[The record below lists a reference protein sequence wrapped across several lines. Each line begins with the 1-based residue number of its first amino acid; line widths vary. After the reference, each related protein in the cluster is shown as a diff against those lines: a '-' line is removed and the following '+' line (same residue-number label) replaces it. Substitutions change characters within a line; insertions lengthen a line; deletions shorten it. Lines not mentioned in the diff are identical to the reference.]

1 MKFETKAIHEGQPN
15 DPLTGAVSFPIYQT
29 STYAQIEPG
38 ITKGFSYGRTDNPT
52 RSALERVLASLE
64 EGQFGLCFSS
74 GLSAVNTIMNLLS
87 EDSHVIAVNDLYG
100 GTYRIFTKLYIKFGV
115 EFSFVDLTKPESIE
129 KNIKKNTKLLW
140 LESPTNPLLKIID
153 IEKCARIAKEHNLIV
168 VVDNTFA
175 TPYLQK
181 PLELGADI
189 VLHSTTKYI
198 NGHADVIGGAL
209 VCNSDS
215 LYQDLKF
222 YQNAV
227 GGVPSPM
234 DCFLILRGLKTLSL
248 RMDRHC
254 KNARKIAEFLQSNSK
269 VKKVYYPGL
278 EEHEGHEVA
287 KKQMRDFGGMIS
299 FEIDTDLKGIK
310 RFFSSIKIITLAE
323 SLGAVKSLICH
334 PATMTHASV
343 EPETR
348 LKRGITDQLIRLS
361 VGIEDVEDLIEDIS
375 DALNAI

>member
-1 MKFETKAIHEGQPN
+1 MKFETKAIHEGQQN

-29 STYAQIEPG
+29 STYEQIEPG

-52 RSALERVLASLE
+52 RSALERALASLE
-64 EGQFGLCFSS
+64 EGKFGLCFSS

-87 EDSHVIAVNDLYG
+87 KDSHVIAVDDLYG

-115 EFSFVDLTKPESIE
+115 EFSFVDLTKPENIA
-129 KNIKKNTKLLW
+129 KNIKKNTKMLW

-168 VVDNTFA
+168 VVDNTFS

-254 KNARKIAEFLQSNSK
+254 KNARIIAEFLQSNSK

-287 KKQMRDFGGMIS
+287 KKQMKDFGGVIS

-361 VGIEDVEDLIEDIS
+361 VGIENVEDLIEDIS